1 MQDDL
6 KSFICF
12 VPALPA
18 KKERT
23 IKYSAYNLSKGLVGI
38 FSHSFYLMAETWK
51 PVGCYQNRGR
61 ALGKSLVKFKR
72 FGKMQKKYGQCVT
85 VANQKGITVFG
96 LDDTRCWTGQNAASS
111 YGIYG
116 TAVGRCGSTK
126 GRLRYGF
133 FASETV
139 FVYQKKGGKL
149 MG

>member
-1 MQDDL
+1 
-6 KSFICF
+6 
-12 VPALPA
+12 
-18 KKERT
+18 
-23 IKYSAYNLSKGLVGI
+23 
-38 FSHSFYLMAETWK
+38 MAETWK

-85 VANQKGITVFG
+85 TANQKGITVFG
-96 LDDTRCWTGQNAASS
+96 LDDTRCWTGQKAASS

-139 FVYQKKGGKL
+139 FVYEKKGGKL